1 MNHLISE
8 LLPSKDGERGLT
20 NSDPVTGQAAWYDLK
35 VNVYLA
41 APGETG
47 SYPEF
52 DPVKRLPDLAESPHV
67 LKYHTHTPVNLERSM
82 EDALKRGHLKSGD
95 KP

>member
-1 MNHLISE
+1 HLISE
-8 LLPSKDGERGLT
+8 LLPAQDGERGLT

-47 SYPEF
+47 AYPQF
-52 DPVKRLPDLAESPHV
+52 DSIKPLPDVAASPDV
-67 LKYHTHTPVNLERSM
+67 LTYHTHAPINLERSM
-82 EDALKRGHLKSGD
+82 QDALSRGHLDSGD
-95 KP
+95 KQ